1 MNYLVIGASGTM
13 GKLVVHE
20 LAKFNEN
27 RIVGMSRDEQKIAR
41 MPRYPNVTYR
51 VGDIRDK
58 DRLFQIMVRG
68 FMGRSFDVVI
78 NLAALK
84 CVDIL
89 EANPWEAIQTNVVGS
104 QNLIDVAVM
113 TARPKIIFTST
124 DKAVYPIN
132 IYGTTK
138 ATAEYLYRQY
148 DGPCTVFRYGNILGS
163 RGSVLHKF
171 VEQLNNNLP
180 LTITSTE
187 MTRFWVRSTDI
198 CQEIIKEAGCL
209 ERANKLKIVYSKS
222 MKMLEVANA
231 VSKCLG
237 KGSLSDF
244 EVIGFRPGEK
254 LHECLSNYTDENVS
268 PVLIGHSLYPGS
280 FTGFD
285 TGFDCHSNEY
295 TRYTSDEFTDLI
307 EPIISEILK

>member
-20 LAKFNEN
+20 LAKFSEN
-27 RIVGMSRDEQKIAR
+27 IVGMSRDEQKIAR
-41 MPRYPNVTYR
+41 MPRYSNVTYR

-58 DRLFQIMVRG
+58 DRLFQIMHRG
-68 FMGRSFDVVI
+68 FDVVI

-89 EANPWEAIQTNVVGS
+89 EANPWEAIQTNVIGS
-104 QNLIDVAVM
+104 QNLIDVAEM
-113 TARPKIIFTST
+113 TGRPKIIFTST

-132 IYGTTK
+132 IYGKTK
-138 ATAEYLYRQY
+138 ATAEYLYQQY
-148 DGPCTVFRYGNILGS
+148 RGPCTVFRYGNILGS
-163 RGSVLHKF
+163 RGSVLQKF
-171 VEQLNNNLP
+171 VHQLNNKLA

-198 CQEIIKEAGCL
+198 CRAIIDEARCL
-209 ERANKLKIVYSKS
+209 VRTNKLKIVYSKS
-222 MKMLEVANA
+222 MKMLEVADA
-231 VSKCLG
+231 VSRCMG
-237 KGSLSDF
+237 KGSLSDY

-254 LHECLSNYTDENVS
+254 LHECLSNYTDKNVS
-268 PVLIGHSLYPGS
+268 PVLIGHTLSPSY
-280 FTGFD
+280 FTGID

-295 TRYTSDEFTDLI
+295 TRYTSDEFMEII